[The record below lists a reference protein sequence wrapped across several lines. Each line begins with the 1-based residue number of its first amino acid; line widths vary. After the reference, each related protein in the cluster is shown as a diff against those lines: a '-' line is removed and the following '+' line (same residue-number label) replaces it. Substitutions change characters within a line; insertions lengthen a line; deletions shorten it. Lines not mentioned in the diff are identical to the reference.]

1 MPFHA
6 SSNAPQPQAFHL
18 IVDHRVRAKYQSLD
32 DALTMASSYLGN
44 DKEVSLAIISLGG
57 GIFGKEQIVD
67 LIEH

>member
-6 SSNAPQPQAFHL
+6 SSTTPQPHGFHL
-18 IVDHRVRAKYQSLD
+18 IVDHRVRAKFQNLD
-32 DALTMASSYLGN
+32 DALSMASSYLYT

-67 LIEH
+67 LIEN

>member
-1 MPFHA
+1 MSFNA
-6 SSNAPQPQAFHL
+6 SSNIPQSHAFHL

-67 LIEH
+67 LMEH